1 MAVQEI
7 VRSELSVFFCV
18 GRFMSRRYRRFGLD
32 SAKLRAK
39 LSETPR
45 LLDLLAPRS
54 DAGINPWLTEPSDCW
69 NMSLDYDTNLT
80 QQIIGLAM
88 RVHSALGPGLLESA
102 YERCLCHEFEQNGVA
117 YARQVELPLVYRGVR
132 LDCGYRADIVV
143 GDEVL
148 VEVKAV
154 EAITSLHEAQL
165 LTYLRLS
172 ACQVG
177 LLLNFN
183 TVSLKDGFRRRVNS
197 GG

>member
-1 MAVQEI
+1 
-7 VRSELSVFFCV
+7 
-18 GRFMSRRYRRFGLD
+18 
-32 SAKLRAK
+32 
-39 LSETPR
+39 
-45 LLDLLAPRS
+45 
-54 DAGINPWLTEPSDCW
+54 
-69 NMSLDYDTNLT
+69 MSLDYDTNLT

-102 YERCLCHEFEQNGVA
+102 YERCLYHEFEQNGVA